1 MVRGICLI
9 RVRVGG
15 EATVRE
21 KLPGI
26 EGVREAMQLFGEYDF
41 IAILEAESLRELNLA
56 VDRIRSIPEVA
67 STKTLVAADY

>member
-1 MVRGICLI
+1 MVKGICLI

-15 EATVRE
+15 EAAVRE
-21 KLPGI
+21 KLPEI

-67 STKTLVAADY
+67 STKTLVAAEY